1 MFGSWLTSARKAS
14 ALEGAEQIT
23 GAVRAHLPEADEETA
38 RVVTCI
44 AGLLG
49 TVAYAD
55 RDYSAVEEDRVR
67 AELARVQGMP
77 AAGID
82 AIADALRR
90 HIVEVSTVQVQRYCR
105 SLRELADRELRV
117 ELLGVLVDVA
127 AADSVIT
134 QAEVNVLRQVTTALG
149 LDQADYNAAQE
160 RHRGKLGV
168 LRS

>member
-1 MFGSWLTSARKAS
+1 MFGNWLTSARRAP
-14 ALEGAEQIT
+14 AVEGAEQIAA
-23 GAVRAHLPEADEETA
+23 AVRAHLPSVDEETA

-55 RDYSAVEEDRVR
+55 RDYSAAEEQRVR
-67 AELARVQGMP
+67 AELGRVHGMP

-82 AIADALRR
+82 AVAEALRR
-90 HIVEVSTVQVQRYCR
+90 NIVEVSTVQVQRYCR
-105 SLRELADRELRV
+105 SLKELADRELRV
-117 ELLGVLVDVA
+117 ELIGVLVEVA
-127 AADSVIT
+127 AADGEISV
-134 QAEVNVLRQVTTALG
+134 AEVNVLRHVTTALG

-160 RHRGKLGV
+160 KHRDKLRV